1 MRKLLVISAA
11 TAAFMLAGAANAAM
25 YIVTD
30 ASGQQFVVSDNN
42 VRTPLLMGT
51 VDVAPDNCQAGFY
64 YQAGNNRIMPCSGGP
79 AFVAAPATPGTMM
92 ADGQPFP
99 TGTLMMQNAGAVNDT
114 GTTKRGDDD
123 TANNPAATGS
133 IDPSA
138 DPQSDGG
145 ANNN

>member
-1 MRKLLVISAA
+1 
-11 TAAFMLAGAANAAM
+11 
-25 YIVTD
+25 
-30 ASGQQFVVSDNN
+30 
-42 VRTPLLMGT
+42 
-51 VDVAPDNCQAGFY
+51 
-64 YQAGNNRIMPCSGGP
+64 
-79 AFVAAPATPGTMM
+79 MM